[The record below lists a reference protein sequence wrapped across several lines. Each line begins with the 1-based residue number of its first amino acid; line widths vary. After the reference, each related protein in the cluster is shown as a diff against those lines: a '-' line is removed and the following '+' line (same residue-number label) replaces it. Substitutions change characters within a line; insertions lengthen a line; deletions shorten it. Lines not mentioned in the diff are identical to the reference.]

1 MFAYTRGLAT
11 ATKAKEVLPL
21 KGIKVLDMTR
31 VLAGVSSFS
40 SFFLFHFLRSSLAFF
55 LVSLLSLVVCD
66 FVGNGVCNFGGWGS
80 SGKTQGIWW
89 EPVSKRW
96 GGRIEAIDREGIK
109 KRLSK
114 GWKDRIGTIGG
125 RKKRKSSE
133 LERKM
138 TIPWKMNDEQ
148 RTSSMGILR
157 WPKRNRAHPT
167 VLERD
172 EEEILTPETAQTPHE
187 TFHWQND
194 HSRTAH
200 KSSAT

>member
-31 VLAGVSSFS
+31 VLAGVSSFFL
-40 SFFLFHFLRSSLAFF
+40 SFFIFVLHLLALLFFLSFLAFIAVRWVVWLGELGVEWVVMVVRVVR
-55 LVSLLSLVVCD
+55 LVWWKIHVKEMEVLS
-66 FVGNGVCNFGGWGS
+66 
-80 SGKTQGIWW
+80 
-89 EPVSKRW
+89 
-96 GGRIEAIDREGIK
+96 
-109 KRLSK
+109 SK
-114 GWKDRIGTIGG
+114 GKAELILLDGKEKG
-125 RKKRKSSE
+125 RADE
-133 LERKM
+133 VERKM

-172 EEEILTPETAQTPHE
+172 EGEILTPETAQTPHE
-187 TFHWQND
+187 TFYWQND
-194 HSRTAH
+194 HSPTAH
-200 KSSAT
+200 KSSAI